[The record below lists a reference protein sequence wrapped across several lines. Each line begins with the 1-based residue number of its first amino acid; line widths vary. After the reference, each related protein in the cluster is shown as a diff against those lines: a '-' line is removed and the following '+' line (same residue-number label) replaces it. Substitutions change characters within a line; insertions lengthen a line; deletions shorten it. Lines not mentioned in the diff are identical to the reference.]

1 MLFTVLIDAAA
12 WILTRV
18 LIVGMVFLVVAYAI
32 LIIGEK
38 RGWWE

>member
-1 MLFTVLIDAAA
+1 MLFAAIIDIFA

-18 LIVGMVFLVVAYAI
+18 LIVGVVFLVVAYAI